1 MLAIIRVI
9 SIFIYFIVANL
20 LLILMCVVRP
30 FHRDNVYVIGKVY
43 GVMSKLAGINVELRV
58 PDSVKH
64 GGPFVFVANHQNSYD
79 LITVCMSAQK
89 GVVTV
94 GKKSLIWIPV
104 FGWLYWLSGN
114 ILIDRKNKGRANDTL
129 KQTVDKINERR
140 LSVYFFPEGTRSRG
154 RGLLPF
160 KTGAFRIAK
169 AVNEPIVMVSTSNL
183 HNKVKL
189 NRWDNG
195 TLLVELSE
203 PIEPVD
209 GQDAKQWADEVR
221 TKMMDN
227 IKQLD
232 NEVAQIQRVS

>member
-58 PDSVKH
+58 PDIVKH

-183 HNKVKL
+183 HNKVNL

>member
-183 HNKVKL
+183 HNKVNL

>member
-104 FGWLYWLSGN
+104 FG
-114 ILIDRKNKGRANDTL
+114 
-129 KQTVDKINERR
+129 
-140 LSVYFFPEGTRSRG
+140 
-154 RGLLPF
+154 
-160 KTGAFRIAK
+160 
-169 AVNEPIVMVSTSNL
+169 
-183 HNKVKL
+183 
-189 NRWDNG
+189 
-195 TLLVELSE
+195 
-203 PIEPVD
+203 
-209 GQDAKQWADEVR
+209 
-221 TKMMDN
+221 
-227 IKQLD
+227 
-232 NEVAQIQRVS
+232 

>member
-1 MLAIIRVI
+1 
-9 SIFIYFIVANL
+9 
-20 LLILMCVVRP
+20 
-30 FHRDNVYVIGKVY
+30 
-43 GVMSKLAGINVELRV
+43 MSKLAGINVELRV

-183 HNKVKL
+183 HNKVNL

-232 NEVAQIQRVS
+232 NEVAQIQRGS